1 MKCPGSMAIPACR
14 LATWSKGHFVDR
26 RALYKMDHVDPTQ
39 GMARM
44 IFWLGNTFRATAACN
59 FWFLI
64 RSDASA
70 PAAFASLLFDPP
82 ETQNIGKNTVFLDF
96 FLLPSLIFLLM
107 TSSLLKPSLLWLFPP
122 LLFHLVHLSTLSD
135 VWLLNFLR
143 WSIIVYYV

>member
-14 LATWSKGHFVDR
+14 LATWSKGHFVDKKAGSLQNGPRWPHPGNGKDDILTWKYVSRHSGMQLLISYPIRCLRTR
-26 RALYKMDHVDPTQ
+26 RFCEP
-39 GMARM
+39 
-44 IFWLGNTFRATAACN
+44 TFRPSGDTKH
-59 FWFLI
+59 WKKHSVSQL
-64 RSDASA
+64 
-70 PAAFASLLFDPP
+70 
-82 ETQNIGKNTVFLDF
+82 
-96 FLLPSLIFLLM
+96 LLPSLIFLLM